1 MALFL
6 RTILIFLLL
15 IPTLSVYSQDG
26 LRSRAEEAL
35 KRMSGEEIDAKLG
48 EMGMTRWEAIRRA
61 QDQGITLE
69 QFLQATDKRP
79 LRPDERSR
87 DTVRVGRLQDL
98 VQPRADEGEKKK
110 VRKVYVPGFTNR
122 FGVDST
128 IVPFGFDIFAYP
140 ASTFEPVLN
149 MATPPTYALG
159 PGDEIVITV
168 WGETKLYHQLDVNR
182 EGNVIVPDV
191 GPVSAN
197 GQTIEQFRERLLRRM
212 SEVYSG
218 LNNGRPGAN
227 TFLDVSLGKLR
238 TIQVFVLGLVKQPG
252 GYTLSSMSTV
262 LHALYLA
269 GGPTVEGG
277 LRNIGIVRAG
287 RKNMTA
293 DLYEYLVT
301 GNRTGD
307 VRLQDGD
314 VVYVYA
320 AAKRVAI
327 IGNVVRPAIYE
338 LGEKE
343 TLKDLLEMGGGT
355 RFNTDFRR
363 VHIERVVPFDQR
375 DKYPQGMLDI
385 DVSFRSLSEFRNAS
399 TPLEDGDI
407 VSVYRMTTLPE
418 NRVFIT
424 GSVNKPGPFA
434 YRSGMRI
441 SDLIA
446 DADSLARGTFM
457 DRGLLFRMLP
467 NLRRQTMSFSV
478 QGVMENHPG
487 DNLELANEDSVVL
500 FREKEFRPV
509 RSVAISGAVAVPN
522 YYTRHEGMT
531 VHDLVLVA
539 GGLMEDAASTG
550 WEISRIDT
558 TELGV
563 YTRVIKLNEPFDY
576 SSDAGAGRV
585 ELRDFDYVFVPS
597 DPKFTVQK
605 FVDIGG
611 YVMYPGPYPIRYEGE
626 RLADIIQR
634 AGGLRPGAY
643 LEGSRFYRRGGY
655 ADSIQTG
662 QIPIDFRKAVGDPN
676 SRDNVVLYENDSIY
690 ISYFED
696 VVRVFGEVFV
706 PSAILYKEGED
717 EDYYIEQ
724 AGGLKDEADESRIY
738 VMLPGGKKWE
748 KGDILPGSAVYVPKR
763 VEKEDKTLPVLRDL
777 ATILA
782 SLAAITIGIIQ
793 VTK

>member
-35 KRMSGEEIDAKLG
+35 KRMSPEEMDAKLG

-69 QFLQATDKRP
+69 QFLGATSARP
-79 LRPDERSR
+79 LRADERR
-87 DTVRVGRLQDL
+87 PADTVKVDRLQDL
-98 VQPRADEGEKKK
+98 VKPREAE
-110 VRKVYVPGFTNR
+110 VIRPRKAYVPGFTGR
-122 FGVDST
+122 FGADST
-128 IVPFGFDIFAYP
+128 LLPFGFDVFSYP

-149 MATPPTYALG
+149 VATPPLYALG

-168 WGETKLYHQLDVNR
+168 WGETKLYHQLEVNR

-238 TIQVFVLGLVKQPG
+238 TIQVFVLGLVRQPG
-252 GYTLSSMSTV
+252 GYSLSSMSTV

-277 LRNIGIVRAG
+277 LRNISVSRTG
-287 RKNMTA
+287 KKPMTV

-301 GNRTGD
+301 GNRSGD
-307 VRLQDGD
+307 IRLQDGD
-314 VVYVYA
+314 VVYVNPAKGRA
-320 AAKRVAI
+320 AL
-327 IGNVVRPAIYE
+327 IGNVARPAIYE
-338 LGEKE
+338 LGDKE
-343 TLKDLLEMGGGT
+343 TLKDLLEMGGAA

-363 VHIERVVPFDQR
+363 VHIERVVPFQER
-375 DKYPQGMLDI
+375 DRYAKGMLDI
-385 DVSFRSLSEFRNAS
+385 DVSFKTQAEFSNAR
-399 TPLEDGDI
+399 TTLEDGDI

-424 GSVNKPGPFA
+424 GSVRRPGPFA
-434 YRSGMRI
+434 FRSGMRV

-446 DADSLARGTFM
+446 EADSLARGTFTE
-457 DRGLLFRMLP
+457 RGLLFRMLP
-467 NLRRQTMSFSV
+467 NLRRQTQSFNVSAALA
-478 QGVMENHPG
+478 G
-487 DNLELANEDSVVL
+487 DEANDLVLANEDSVVL

-509 RSVAISGAVAVPN
+509 RSVAISGAVAQPD

-531 VHDLVLVA
+531 VHDLVMVA
-539 GGLMEDAASTG
+539 GGLMEDAASSG

-563 YTRVIKLNEPFDY
+563 YTQIVKINDPFAYDSNE
-576 SSDAGAGRV
+576 GAGRV
-585 ELRDFDYVFVPS
+585 ELQDFDYVFVPS
-597 DPKFTVQK
+597 DPKFTPQK
-605 FVDIGG
+605 FVEVRG
-611 YVMYPGPYPIRYEGE
+611 YVMFPGPYPIRYEGE
-626 RLADIIQR
+626 KLADIIQR

-643 LEGSRFYRRGGY
+643 LEGSRFYRKGVEGER
-655 ADSIQTG
+655 ILTG
-662 QIPIDFRKAVGDPN
+662 QIPIDFRSAIGRPT
-676 SRDNVVLYENDSIY
+676 SRDNIVMYESDSIY

-696 VVRVFGEVFV
+696 VVRVYGEVFV

-724 AGGLKDEADESRIY
+724 AGGLKDEADEDRIY
-738 VMLPGGKKWE
+738 VLLPGGKKWE
-748 KGDILPGSAVYVPKR
+748 SGDILPGSAVYVPRKI
-763 VEKEDKTLPVLRDL
+763 EKEDKTLPIIRDL

-782 SLAAITIGIIQ
+782 SLAAITVALVQ
-793 VTK
+793 VTR

>member
-1 MALFL
+1 
-6 RTILIFLLL
+6 
-15 IPTLSVYSQDG
+15 
-26 LRSRAEEAL
+26 
-35 KRMSGEEIDAKLG
+35 MSGEEIEAKLG

-69 QFLQATDKRP
+69 QFLQATEKRP
-79 LRPDERSR
+79 LRRDELAADTSR
-87 DTVRVGRLQDL
+87 KTRLQDIVKGPEREL
-98 VQPRADEGEKKK
+98 KQPSK
-110 VRKVYVPGFTNR
+110 VFVPGFTGR

-128 IVPFGFDIFAYP
+128 LKPFGFDVFTYP
-140 ASTFEPVLN
+140 SSTFEPVLN
-149 MATPPTYALG
+149 MATPPSYALG

-168 WGETKLYHQLDVNR
+168 WGETKLYHQLEVNR

-197 GQTIEQFRERLLRRM
+197 GQTVEQFRERLLRRM

-252 GYTLSSMSTV
+252 GYTLSSVSTV

-277 LRNIGIVRAG
+277 LRNIGIVRGG
-287 RKNMTA
+287 RKNMSA

-307 VRLQDGD
+307 IRLQDGD
-314 VVYVYA
+314 VVYVYP

-363 VHIERVVPFDQR
+363 IHIERIVPFEQR
-375 DKYPQGMLDI
+375 EKYPQGVLDI
-385 DVSFRSLSEFRNAS
+385 DVSFKTLAEFKNAS
-399 TPLEDGDI
+399 TPLEDGDV

-446 DADSLARGTFM
+446 EADSLARGTFM
-457 DRGLLFRMLP
+457 ERGLLFRMLP
-467 NLRRQTMSFSV
+467 NLRRQTKSFNL
-478 QGVMENHPG
+478 QGAMEGHPE

-509 RSVAISGAVAVPN
+509 RSVAISGAVAQPD

-531 VHDLVLVA
+531 VHDLVLLA
-539 GGLMEDAASTG
+539 GGLMEDASTSG
-550 WEISRIDT
+550 WEISRLDT
-558 TELGV
+558 SELGV
-563 YTRVIKLNEPFDY
+563 YTRIIKLEEPFEY
-576 SSDAGAGRV
+576 GSDIGAGRV
-585 ELRDFDYVFVPS
+585 ELHDFDYVFVPS
-597 DPKFTVQK
+597 DPRFTPQK
-605 FVDIGG
+605 FVEVRG
-611 YVMYPGPYPIRYEGE
+611 YVMFPGPYPIRYEGE
-626 RLADIIQR
+626 KLADIIQR

-643 LEGSRFYRRGGY
+643 LEGSRFYRKGVAGERVL
-655 ADSIQTG
+655 TG
-662 QIPIDFRKAVGDPN
+662 QIPIDFRSALGQKE
-676 SRDNVVLYENDSIY
+676 SRDNIVMYEGDSVY

-696 VVRVFGEVFV
+696 VVRVYGEVFV
-706 PSAILYKEGED
+706 PSAILYKQGED

-738 VMLPGGKKWE
+738 VLLPGGKKWE
-748 KGDILPGSAVYVPKR
+748 SGDILPGSAVYVPKK

>member
-1 MALFL
+1 M
-6 RTILIFLLL
+6 ILLL
-15 IPTLSVYSQDG
+15 IPAFLAQAQDQ

-61 QDQGITLE
+61 QDEGITLE
-69 QFLQATDKRP
+69 QFLTATKARP
-79 LRPDERSR
+79 LRADERR
-87 DTVRVGRLQDL
+87 PADTVRTDRLQDL
-98 VQPRADEGEKKK
+98 VKPKEAELRPRKA
-110 VRKVYVPGFTNR
+110 YVPGFTGR
-122 FGVDST
+122 FGTDST
-128 IVPFGFDIFAYP
+128 LLPFGFDVFTYP

-149 MATPPTYALG
+149 IATPPLYALG

-168 WGETKLYHQLDVNR
+168 WGETKLYHQLEVNR

-287 RKNMTA
+287 RKNMTV

-385 DVSFRSLSEFRNAS
+385 DVS
-399 TPLEDGDI
+399 
-407 VSVYRMTTLPE
+407 
-418 NRVFIT
+418 
-424 GSVNKPGPFA
+424 
-434 YRSGMRI
+434 
-441 SDLIA
+441 
-446 DADSLARGTFM
+446 
-457 DRGLLFRMLP
+457 
-467 NLRRQTMSFSV
+467 
-478 QGVMENHPG
+478 
-487 DNLELANEDSVVL
+487 
-500 FREKEFRPV
+500 
-509 RSVAISGAVAVPN
+509 
-522 YYTRHEGMT
+522 
-531 VHDLVLVA
+531 
-539 GGLMEDAASTG
+539 
-550 WEISRIDT
+550 
-558 TELGV
+558 
-563 YTRVIKLNEPFDY
+563 
-576 SSDAGAGRV
+576 
-585 ELRDFDYVFVPS
+585 
-597 DPKFTVQK
+597 
-605 FVDIGG
+605 
-611 YVMYPGPYPIRYEGE
+611 
-626 RLADIIQR
+626 
-634 AGGLRPGAY
+634 
-643 LEGSRFYRRGGY
+643 
-655 ADSIQTG
+655 
-662 QIPIDFRKAVGDPN
+662 
-676 SRDNVVLYENDSIY
+676 
-690 ISYFED
+690 
-696 VVRVFGEVFV
+696 
-706 PSAILYKEGED
+706 
-717 EDYYIEQ
+717 
-724 AGGLKDEADESRIY
+724 
-738 VMLPGGKKWE
+738 
-748 KGDILPGSAVYVPKR
+748 
-763 VEKEDKTLPVLRDL
+763 
-777 ATILA
+777 
-782 SLAAITIGIIQ
+782 
-793 VTK
+793 

>member
-1 MALFL
+1 LSKKSL
-6 RTILIFLLL
+6 ILLILIPLLS
-15 IPTLSVYSQDG
+15 TYSQDG
-26 LRSRAEEAL
+26 LRSKAEEAL
-35 KRMSGEEIDAKLG
+35 KRMSAEEIDAKLG
-48 EMGMTRWEAIRRA
+48 ELGMTRWEAIRRA
-61 QDQGITLE
+61 QDQNVTLE
-69 QFLQATDKRP
+69 QFLKKTDVRP
-79 LRPDERSR
+79 LRPDERR
-87 DTVRVGRLQDL
+87 RADTVQTRLQDL
-98 VQPRADEGEKKK
+98 VKPREEAKKEPK
-110 VRKVYVPGFTNR
+110 KIYVPGFTNR
-122 FGVDST
+122 IGVDST
-128 IVPFGFDIFAYP
+128 LTPFGFDIFTYP
-140 ASTFEPVLN
+140 SSTFEPVLN
-149 MATPPTYALG
+149 IATPPSYALG
-159 PGDEIVITV
+159 PGDVLTITV
-168 WGETKLYHQLDVNR
+168 WGETKLYHQLEVNR

-191 GPVSAN
+191 GPVNAN
-197 GQTIEQFRERLLRRM
+197 GQTIEQFREKLLRRM

-227 TFLDVSLGKLR
+227 TFLDVSLGNLR

-269 GGPTVEGG
+269 GGPTTEGG
-277 LRNIGIVRAG
+277 LRNVGVVRAG
-287 RKNMTA
+287 KKSITA
-293 DLYEYLVT
+293 DLYDYLVT
-301 GNRTGD
+301 GNRGSD
-307 VRLQDGD
+307 IRLQDGD

-343 TLKDLLEMGGGT
+343 TLKDLLEMGGGV

-363 VHIERVVPFDQR
+363 VHIERVVPFEMR
-375 DKYPQGMLDI
+375 DKYPQGMLDL
-385 DVSFRSLSEFRNAS
+385 DVNFKTLAEFKNS
-399 TPLEDGDI
+399 TTALEDGDV
-407 VSVYRMTTLPE
+407 VSVHRMTTLPE

-424 GSVNKPGPFA
+424 GNVNKPGPFA

-467 NLRRQTMSFSV
+467 NLRRQTRSFNV
-478 QGVMENHPG
+478 AGVYENHPE
-487 DNLELANEDSVVL
+487 DNLELANEDSVVI
-500 FREKEFRPV
+500 FKESKFRPV
-509 RSVAISGAVAVPN
+509 RSVAISGAIAVPD

-539 GGLMEDAASTG
+539 GGLMEDAATTG
-550 WEISRIDT
+550 WEISRVDT

-563 YTRVIKLNEPFDY
+563 YTRIIKIKDPFDY
-576 SSDAGAGRV
+576 STDAGAGKI
-585 ELRDFDYVFVPS
+585 ELHDFDYVFVPS

-605 FVDIGG
+605 FVDVGG

-626 RLADIIQR
+626 KLADIIQR

-655 ADSIQTG
+655 ADSVQTG
-662 QIPIDFRKAVGDPN
+662 QIPIDFRKAIGDIN
-676 SRDNVVLYENDSIY
+676 SRDNIVLNEGDSIH
-690 ISYFED
+690 ISFFED

-706 PSAILYKEGED
+706 PSAILYKKGED
-717 EDYYIEQ
+717 EDYYLDQ
-724 AGGLKDEADESRIY
+724 AGGLTDEADKSRIY
-738 VMLPGGKKWE
+738 VLLPGGKKWE
-748 KGDILPGSAVYVPKR
+748 SGDILPGSAVYVPKKIER
-763 VEKEDKTLPVLRDL
+763 EDKTLPVLRDF

-793 VTK
+793 ITK